1 MFVVVSY
8 LLNYSSFQLFLK
20 KYFSVT
26 VGHTSRDRN
35 TNKQR
40 FTLRIVNIVVITRD
54 LCLRQTS
61 FLSHCKLHGH
71 F

>member
-8 LLNYSSFQLFLK
+8 LLYYSSFQLFFK
-20 KYFSVT
+20 KYCSVT
-26 VGHTSRDRN
+26 VGHASRERN

-54 LCLRQTS
+54 LCLCQTS
-61 FLSHCKLHGH
+61 FLPHCKLHGH